1 MDHFIFYVQA
11 VQMFHNC
18 RTYEFFQ
25 QKSQNDI
32 FFWDTWQLSVSHLS
46 VLTDPA
52 SIEVESTEVLLSILL
67 FRPDQKLLVS
77 V

>member
-11 VQMFHNC
+11 VQMHHDC
-18 RTYEFFQ
+18 RMNFFNRILR
-25 QKSQNDI
+25 KI
-32 FFWDTWQLSVSHLS
+32 LFFWDTWQFSVSHLR